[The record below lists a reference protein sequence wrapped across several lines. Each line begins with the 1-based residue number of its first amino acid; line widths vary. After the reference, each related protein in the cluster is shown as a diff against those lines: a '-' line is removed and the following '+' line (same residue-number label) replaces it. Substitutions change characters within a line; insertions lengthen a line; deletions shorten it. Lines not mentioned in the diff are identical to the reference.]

1 MRTLL
6 ENLAAWA
13 RSPRV
18 AYAHCDVPCGIY
30 HPHAAELGAETVE
43 KMVEKLQALGPDDS
57 SLAWRNSATRMIAT
71 KEQHAELVKHEVAII
86 WADYFKPEN
95 AGKFPDLHDTVWKI
109 LKLAS
114 FNKQNVDMAKAKEL
128 RAAVKKFADMFW
140 ESKK

>member
-13 RSPRV
+13 RSARV

-43 KMVEKLQALGPDDS
+43 KMVEKLQALGPDDG
-57 SLAWRNSATRMIAT
+57 SLAWRNSAARMIVT
-71 KEQHAELVKHEVAII
+71 KEQHAELVKREVAII
-86 WADYFKPEN
+86 WGDYFKPEN
-95 AGKFPDLHDTVWKI
+95 AGKFPDLHTTVWQI

-114 FNKQNVDMAKAKEL
+114 FNKQNVDMAKAGEL
-128 RAAVKKFADMFW
+128 RAAVKQFADMFW